1 MISLYSHAHPF
12 IGVFFLLVSGL
23 CDAFDGKVARS
34 KKNRTEMEKK
44 FGIQID
50 SLADMVSF
58 GVLPACIGSAMMR
71 VVLQNYEAGDPT
83 GADKLLSHPYFFI
96 CYAVIILYI
105 LAALI
110 RLAYFNVAEEERQ
123 KTEGGVRKYYEGLPV
138 TSAALIF
145 PTVLLFQ
152 YVLPKDITWIY
163 FLAMAVTGF
172 LFISKIPVK
181 KPGYQG
187 HSGNGRNRRHR
198 IHHLIATWMYYE
210 GRERYAEIL
219 ISDDAGTMH
228 PEAADPPG
236 LIPLRG
242 PLHGFRHFPSHH
254 SSLHPQKQHRYERV
268 SGRGVRLFQ

>member
-1 MISLYSHAHPF
+1 MIGFYNYTVWLTYLSLISAGTGIMISLYSHAHPF

-96 CYAVIILYI
+96 CYAVMILYI

-110 RLAYFNVAEEERQ
+110 RLAYFNMAEEERQ

-163 FLAMAVTGF
+163 FLTMAVTGF
-172 LFISKIPVK
+172 LFISKIPVR
-181 KPGYQG
+181 KPDTKGILAMVG
-187 HSGNGRNRRHR
+187 IGA
-198 IHHLIATWMYYE
+198 IEFIILIATWMYYE
-210 GRERYAEIL
+210 G
-219 ISDDAGTMH
+219 
-228 PEAADPPG
+228 
-236 LIPLRG
+236 
-242 PLHGFRHFPSHH
+242 
-254 SSLHPQKQHRYERV
+254 
-268 SGRGVRLFQ
+268 

>member
-1 MISLYSHAHPF
+1 MIGFYNYTVWLTYLSLISAGTGIMISLYSHAHPF

-23 CDAFDGKVARS
+23 CDAFDGKVTRS

-83 GADKLLSHPYFFI
+83 SADKLLSHPYFFI
-96 CYAVIILYI
+96 CYAVMILYI

-152 YVLPKDITWIY
+152 LVLPKDITWIY
-163 FLAMAVTGF
+163 FLTMAVTGF
-172 LFISKIPVK
+172 LFISKIPVR
-181 KPGYQG
+181 KPDTKGILAMVG
-187 HSGNGRNRRHR
+187 IGA
-198 IHHLIATWMYYE
+198 IEFIILIAT
-210 GRERYAEIL
+210 
-219 ISDDAGTMH
+219 
-228 PEAADPPG
+228 
-236 LIPLRG
+236 
-242 PLHGFRHFPSHH
+242 
-254 SSLHPQKQHRYERV
+254 
-268 SGRGVRLFQ
+268 